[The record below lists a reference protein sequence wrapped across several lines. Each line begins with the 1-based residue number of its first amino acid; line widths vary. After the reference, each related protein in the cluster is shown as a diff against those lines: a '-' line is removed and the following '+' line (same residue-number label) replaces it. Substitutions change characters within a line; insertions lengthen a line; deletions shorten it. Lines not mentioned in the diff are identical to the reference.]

1 MNFYVKNICMAG
13 LIAQKKE
20 DKRKRLLDAAYDLF
34 VENGVSNT
42 TISQICEK
50 AGIAKGTFYLY
61 FSSKED
67 ILRALTKKMS
77 LTIIEICY
85 KNVSDLKIS
94 FVEKLVI
101 LADALLDLFLKDPDM
116 LKVMKKD
123 FVWPLS
129 ENDLFT
135 TNIPVMIEIREAIDD
150 YAKKAHINEHQIL
163 VRLYS
168 MISMLC
174 AVAYSSIFDH
184 FPDDIDTLKPE
195 LFDMI
200 RSVF

>member
-1 MNFYVKNICMAG
+1 MAG

-42 TISQICEK
+42 TISQICAK

-101 LADALLDLFLKDPDM
+101 LADALLDLFFKDPDM